1 MLASFISLIVMSI
14 GTGMQVTLTVQSWH
28 RGEPIGLRLMLAVAF
43 ALSAATM
50 TIAMLP
56 HIK

>member
-14 GTGMQVTLTVQSWH
+14 GLGMQVTLTVQFWH
-28 RGEPIGLRLMLAVAF
+28 RGEPFSLRLILAVAF
-43 ALSAATM
+43 ALSVVTM
-50 TIAMLP
+50 TITMLP